1 MGTAALRV
9 SGGAKHYRVGGHERQ
24 IFHALDLTVAEDE
37 IFVLLGPSGCGKSTL
52 LRTLAGIERLS
63 EGAVEI
69 AASSEGVS
77 GVGIVFQDPRLLPW
91 LTVAEN
97 VALGGR
103 YRANRGAGVAGAL
116 DGLLHDF
123 GLAGLATVFPDALS
137 GGQAQRTAFARTL
150 ITRPRVLLL
159 DEPFAALDPQT
170 RLAMQDWLVET
181 VRGRRLAAV
190 LVTHDLDEAL
200 RVGDRIGL
208 MTQPPSTIADV
219 WELAGDGGRRDSA
232 ALTDIRREIMARYRS
247 DVPATM
253 AAPTP
258 AQASEVAV

>member
-9 SGGAKHYRVGGHERQ
+9 SGGAKHYRIGGHDRPVFQ
-24 IFHALDLTVAEDE
+24 GLNLSVAEDE

-52 LRTLAGIERLS
+52 LRSLAGLERLS
-63 EGAVEI
+63 EGRVEVTG
-69 AASSEGVS
+69 ATDAGS

-103 YRANRGAGVAGAL
+103 YRANRAAVVSQSLEGM
-116 DGLLHDF
+116 LHDF
-123 GLAGLATVFPDALS
+123 GLGALAASYPDALS
-137 GGQAQRTAFARTL
+137 GGQAQRAAFARTL

-170 RLAMQDWLVET
+170 RLSMQDWLVET

-219 WELAGDGGRRDSA
+219 WDVTDTGHRHDEA
-232 ALTDIRREIMARYRS
+232 ARATVRREIMARYRS
-247 DVPATM
+247 DVPAS
-253 AAPTP
+253 
-258 AQASEVAV
+258 ASAVGLEPLVVAGA